1 MAQEII
7 RGPIDCACVI
17 HGTAYSWTYVERLYN
32 MLSRHITP
40 GIRLHVYTEADRP
53 VPAPMIKHELTSWNI
68 ANPKKSWWYKMQLFN
83 PEHHA
88 GPLLYFDLDI
98 VIVDNIDWIW
108 QQPLRY
114 FWAVRDFKYLWQ
126 STSTSLNSS
135 IMWWDTEQYAGV
147 WQEFQTENIFKIM
160 SRYRGD
166 QDYISA
172 KVNLAD
178 QRFFDPRRVKS
189 WRWQC
194 LDGGYNFRT
203 KTYLS
208 PKAGTQTDRDTSVL
222 IFHGQPKPLESTD
235 PVILTHWQ

>member
-1 MAQEII
+1 
-7 RGPIDCACVI
+7 
-17 HGTAYSWTYVERLYN
+17 
-32 MLSRHITP
+32 
-40 GIRLHVYTEADRP
+40 
-53 VPAPMIKHELTSWNI
+53 VPAPLIKHELTGWDI

-98 VIVDNIDWIW
+98 VIVDNIDWLW
-108 QQPLRY
+108 QQSLRY

-126 STSTSLNSS
+126 SASTSLNSS
-135 IMWWDTEQYAGV
+135 IMWWDTEQYANI
-147 WQEFQTENIFKIM
+147 WQEFQTEDILKIM

-172 KVNLAD
+172 KVKLAD

-203 KTYLS
+203 KKYLH
-208 PKAGTQTDRDTSVL
+208 PGTGTQVDRNTGVL
-222 IFHGQPKPLESTD
+222 IFHGQPKPLDSTD
-235 PVILTHWQ
+235 SVILEHWQ

>member
-1 MAQEII
+1 M
-7 RGPIDCACVI
+7 
-17 HGTAYSWTYVERLYN
+17 
-32 MLSRHITP
+32 HI
-40 GIRLHVYTEADRP
+40 YTEADRP

-83 PEHHA
+83 TEHHS
-88 GPLLYFDLDI
+88 GPLMYFDLDT

-126 STSTSLNSS
+126 STSTGLNSS
-135 IMWWDTEQYAGV
+135 IMWWDTQQYASI
-147 WQEFQTENIFKIM
+147 WQEFQTEDLFKIM

-172 KVNLAD
+172 KVKLAD
-178 QRFFDPRRVKS
+178 QRFFDTRRVKS

-203 KTYLS
+203 KKYLH
-208 PKAGTQTDRDTSVL
+208 PGTGTHIDRDTNVL

-235 PVILTHWQ
+235 SAILTHWQ